1 MEFSGAYVNTIDAK
15 WRASIPKE
23 FRDLLT
29 AAGEDG
35 LVLTQNRDRGL
46 TAFLPADWA
55 AFSRTI
61 QQHPSAAERT
71 QLNRIYIAP
80 HTPVKFDAQGR
91 IPLSKPLRLWAGL
104 NDDER
109 DVVIVGNFQRIDIF
123 SQRRYDEVV
132 SQAVD
137 ALAANPDLVETLELP

>member
-1 MEFSGAYVNTIDAK
+1 MNFSGAFVNTIDAK

-23 FRDLLT
+23 FRDLLA
-29 AAGEDG
+29 AAGEEG
-35 LVLTQNRDRGL
+35 LVVTQNRDRGL
-46 TAFLPADWA
+46 TAFLSADWTE
-55 AFSRTI
+55 FSRRI
-61 QQHPSAAERT
+61 QQHPNAAERT
-71 QLNRIYIAP
+71 QLNRIYIAS

-91 IPLSKPLRLWAGL
+91 IPLSKALRLWAGL

-132 SQAVD
+132 SQAVE
-137 ALAANPDLVETLELP
+137 ALATRDDLVETLELP